1 MTGLAAAN
9 GMTDA
14 AGGQVFEPMTAAS
27 LPGALA
33 VLTEFLTDDPHYLA
47 SSAVYGDAGP
57 AATMAALRLFL
68 QRPELGMVYV
78 ARRGDE
84 VIAAC
89 VVCYAISTSR
99 GELVVKLNDVS
110 VKRAHTGHGIGGAM
124 LEALKVALRA
134 QRVSRI
140 DCACHRDNAGAWRF
154 YERHGFLPLH
164 EERIACLL

>member
-1 MTGLAAAN
+1 MSTAAA
-9 GMTDA
+9 A
-14 AGGQVFEPMTAAS
+14 LVCEPMTAAS

-68 QRPELGMVYV
+68 ERPELGLVYV
-78 ARRGDE
+78 ARHGDE

-99 GELVVKLNDVS
+99 GGLVVKLDDVS
-110 VKRAHTGHGIGGAM
+110 VKRAHTGEGIGGRM
-124 LEALKVALRA
+124 LEALKDHLRA
-134 QRVSRI
+134 QGVSRI
-140 DCACHRDNAGAWRF
+140 DCGCHRDNAGAWRF
-154 YERHGFLPLH
+154 YERHGFRPLH
-164 EERIACLL
+164 EERIACLLV

>member
-1 MTGLAAAN
+1 MSTAVPEL
-9 GMTDA
+9 
-14 AGGQVFEPMTAAS
+14 VFEPMTEAS

-57 AATMAALRLFL
+57 GATLAALHLFL
-68 QRPELGMVYV
+68 ERPEVGLVYV

-84 VIAAC
+84 VVAAC

-99 GELVVKLNDVS
+99 GGLVVKLDDVS
-110 VKRAHTGHGIGGAM
+110 VKSAHTGQGIGGQM
-124 LEALKVALRA
+124 LEALKVTLRA
-134 QRVSRI
+134 QGVSRI
-140 DCACHRDNAGAWRF
+140 DCGCHRDNAGAWRF

-164 EERIACLL
+164 EERIACVLV

>member
-1 MTGLAAAN
+1 MSTVAAELVCEA
-9 GMTDA
+9 
-14 AGGQVFEPMTAAS
+14 MTAAS

-68 QRPELGMVYV
+68 ARPELGLVYL
-78 ARRGDE
+78 ARHGDE

-99 GELVVKLNDVS
+99 GGLVVKLDDVS
-110 VKRAHTGHGIGGAM
+110 VKPAHTGHGIGGAM
-124 LEALKVALRA
+124 LEALKVFLRT
-134 QRVSRI
+134 QGVSRI
-140 DCACHRDNAGAWRF
+140 DCGCHRDNMGAWRF
-154 YERHGFLPLH
+154 YERHGFRPLH
-164 EERIACLL
+164 EERIACLLV